1 MRGSKNGKFQ
11 NSRIRGN
18 LEDKEISF
26 NFLTKLHGST
36 DETRDR
42 KDRGIT
48 TNTGRAVN
56 DLTVHG
62 GGGGSPRL
70 TLAPDVETL
79 VDALERGVEMT
90 RFRLDKERDI
100 GETDRENSG
109 SSRILSILRRLI
121 LLRSNC
127 ATRWGNLFDGTR

>member
-11 NSRIRGN
+11 NSRTGGN

-48 TNTGRAVN
+48 RDA
-56 DLTVHG
+56 
-62 GGGGSPRL
+62 RL
-70 TLAPDVETL
+70 TT
-79 VDALERGVEMT
+79 
-90 RFRLDKERDI
+90 
-100 GETDRENSG
+100 
-109 SSRILSILRRLI
+109 
-121 LLRSNC
+121 
-127 ATRWGNLFDGTR
+127 

>member
-62 GGGGSPRL
+62 G
-70 TLAPDVETL
+70 
-79 VDALERGVEMT
+79 
-90 RFRLDKERDI
+90 ERDRH
-100 GETDRENSG
+100 G
-109 SSRILSILRRLI
+109 
-121 LLRSNC
+121 
-127 ATRWGNLFDGTR
+127 

>member
-11 NSRIRGN
+11 SSRTGGN
-18 LEDKEISF
+18 LEDKDFNPLEISF

-42 KDRGIT
+42 KDRGIP

-62 GGGGSPRL
+62 GEG
-70 TLAPDVETL
+70 
-79 VDALERGVEMT
+79 
-90 RFRLDKERDI
+90 
-100 GETDRENSG
+100 DRHG
-109 SSRILSILRRLI
+109 
-121 LLRSNC
+121 
-127 ATRWGNLFDGTR
+127 

>member
-11 NSRIRGN
+11 SSRTGGN
-18 LEDKEISF
+18 LEDKDFNPLEISF

-62 GGGGSPRL
+62 GEG
-70 TLAPDVETL
+70 
-79 VDALERGVEMT
+79 
-90 RFRLDKERDI
+90 
-100 GETDRENSG
+100 DRHG
-109 SSRILSILRRLI
+109 
-121 LLRSNC
+121 
-127 ATRWGNLFDGTR
+127 